1 MTAPLSRADLAA
13 RFRVL
18 ARLAPP
24 ASPVVSVYLDTDWAE
39 EQQRERARAFL
50 RNAIR
55 KARAGAA
62 PELEADLAWVEK
74 RSAALIEQTWSPD
87 TRAVAL
93 FACRC
98 AGLRE
103 VLPLSVFVQ
112 DCFAVAATPHVGQ
125 LGAVLEAPP
134 GTRRVHRRR
143 LRSPRPRAR
152 RACRRGRRPRGRAS
166 GPPSEGTRTMIVE
179 DVMQTS
185 VTTITP
191 KTPLTEAARLVR
203 QRGIRHL
210 PVVQDHALVGIVSDR
225 DLKRAAAPSPEAPE
239 VRSLAEVYRGRDH
252 DPCGHHRR
260 PHVPDRGGREPHVK
274 ER

>member
-125 LGAVLEAPP
+125 LGAVLEAPQA
-134 GTRRVHRRR
+134 RV
-143 LRSPRPRAR
+143 
-152 RACRRGRRPRGRAS
+152 ACIGG
-166 GPPSEGTRTMIVE
+166 
-179 DVMQTS
+179 DC
-185 VTTITP
+185 
-191 KTPLTEAARLVR
+191 ARLVR
-203 QRGIRHL
+203 APAERVGEA
-210 PVVQDHALVGIVSDR
+210 VALEGE
-225 DLKRAAAPSPEAPE
+225 LQA
-239 VRSLAEVYRGRDH
+239 
-252 DPCGHHRR
+252 HRR
-260 PHVPDRGGREPHVK
+260 RAHGR
-274 ER
+274 